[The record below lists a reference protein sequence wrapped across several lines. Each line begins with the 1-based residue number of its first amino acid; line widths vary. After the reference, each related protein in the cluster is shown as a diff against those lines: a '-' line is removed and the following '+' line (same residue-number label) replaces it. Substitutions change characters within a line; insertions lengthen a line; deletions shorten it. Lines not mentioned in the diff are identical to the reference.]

1 MHFCAL
7 GAKRWT
13 PRQILAKLNSQLT
26 KKIFIYNNL
35 TLQTQKFHVIV
46 CVRFKTKFPIK
57 GTSLF
62 KTVKTLLKLQNFS
75 TYVDVLGI
83 FVPRRI
89 ILLVVY
95 FCDNDIGIILKY

>member
-57 GTSLF
+57 GT
-62 KTVKTLLKLQNFS
+62 KTVKTLLKLQNFF
-75 TYVDVLGI
+75 TYVDVLGFLSPEESFFWLYI
-83 FVPRRI
+83 FVTM
-89 ILLVVY
+89 IL
-95 FCDNDIGIILKY
+95 G

>member
-57 GTSLF
+57 GT

-95 FCDNDIGIILKY
+95 FVTMILG

>member
-13 PRQILAKLNSQLT
+13 PRQILARLSSQLT

-75 TYVDVLGI
+75 TYVDILGFLSPEESFFWLYI
-83 FVPRRI
+83 FVTM
-89 ILLVVY
+89 IL
-95 FCDNDIGIILKY
+95 G